1 MSSINSVNSAANQLR
16 ITGMATGLDTDTMVK
31 QMTSVYQAKIDKLG
45 QDKQLVQWK
54 QEEYREIIKDVKQ
67 LQEYFDATSDKYIL
81 RQSKFNPSS
90 ATNSKESV
98 VNVTLGTGVEKG
110 TYGVNVKQL
119 ASGASIQGS
128 SISAQFKINDIDNWK
143 GKAISF
149 NVGDPATVSSI
160 TLDASISDQNG
171 DGSTSD
177 ELVANINNKIG
188 NSDLNGKVLASY
200 VEDSNGGYVK
210 FTNLTSEVL
219 SIKEYD
225 AGSPGTGTTISDI
238 NDGNPNGTKINVVN
252 VSSSTK
258 LTDLGY
264 DAEDT
269 IEFKLDYGTTTN
281 LQISI
286 EVGENTINQVL
297 QQINTATNGN
307 VTAKIDSITGKISLK
322 TTETGSS
329 SRLQISGLGVDNS
342 FLGLEDGSQY
352 GQDAIVEITSPGSS
366 TPVTMTQKTNTF
378 TYNDISY
385 TLNSIGESDITVAE
399 DADEVFDNMIE
410 FIDKYNSI
418 VENIQTKL
426 TEKKAYD
433 YKPLTDAQKEEMS
446 DDDIEK
452 WEAKA
457 KQGILKN
464 DSNLQNL
471 LSRMRSAFYDTVYN
485 DKDSDDKISLHL
497 GVNGEGAIGLDTSN
511 TYTEGGKIILDSLSG
526 ETLLKDAIKNN
537 SEDFMNLFIK
547 SSDDYDEQGIFQRI
561 DDILRDYVGDPSIG
575 TDGKSTYKGT
585 MNIFVNKQYD
595 FSLSGTSGENTLPDQ
610 IYRQE
615 QAIQAMLTKMA
626 DKQEKYYQ
634 QFATLES
641 AMNNLNSQSNW
652 LYQQL
657 GMA

>member
-1 MSSINSVNSAANQLR
+1 MSSINSVNSAANQIR
-16 ITGMATGLDTDTMVK
+16 ITGMATGLDTDTMVT
-31 QMTSVYQAKIDKLG
+31 QMTAGYQTKIDKLG

-54 QEEYREIIKDVKQ
+54 QEEYREIIKDVKE

-90 ATNSKESV
+90 ATISQESV
-98 VNVTLGTGVEKG
+98 VNVTVGTGVENG
-110 TYGVNVKQL
+110 TYNVNVTQL
-119 ASGASIQGS
+119 ASGANIQGS
-128 SISAQFKINDIDNWK
+128 SISAQFKINNISNWEAVG
-143 GKAISF
+143 GKTISF
-149 NVGDPATVSSI
+149 NVAGSEKILTLSDTITDLNGDSSI
-160 TLDASISDQNG
+160 TNED
-171 DGSTSD
+171 
-177 ELVANINNKIG
+177 LVADINNKIAA
-188 NSDLNGKVLASY
+188 NSELNGKVVASY

-210 FTNLTSEVL
+210 FTNLTNETL
-219 SIKEYD
+219 AINKT
-225 AGSPGTGTTISDI
+225 GTGITDITGSISGD
-238 NDGNPNGTKINVVN
+238 TKSVVN
-252 VSSSTK
+252 ISSTTK

-264 DAEDT
+264 S
-269 IEFKLDYGTTTN
+269 N
-281 LQISI
+281 
-286 EVGENTINQVL
+286 ENTIGFDLSYGTNTKSISITVDENTTINDVL
-297 QQINTATNGN
+297 QEINTESNGSI
-307 VTAKIDSITGKISLK
+307 TAKIDSVTGKISLK

-329 SRLQISGLGVDNS
+329 TKLEITNASNIGILGLGND
-342 FLGLEDGSQY
+342 SQY
-352 GQDAIVEITSPGSS
+352 GKDAIVEITSPGSS
-366 TPVTMTQKTNTF
+366 TPVTMTQKNNTF

-426 TEKKAYD
+426 TEKKTYD

-497 GVNGEGAIGLDTSN
+497 GASGEGAIGLDTSN
-511 TYTEGGKIILDSLSG
+511 TYTEGGKIILDSLNG

-595 FSLSGTSGENTLPDQ
+595 YSLSGTSGENTLPDQ

-626 DKQEKYYQ
+626 DQQEKYYQ